1 MLAATP
7 QRYLEVLE
15 ALVCRL
21 PVGELTEMAN
31 AICVAYEQR
40 RTVFCCGNGGSA
52 STASHFCADLS
63 KLTVVPGQRHRLRA
77 ISLNNDAS
85 AMTAIGNDIAY
96 DEIFAEQ
103 LRTYIEPGDI
113 VLGLSTSGSSPNV
126 LKAMEFARNAGAV
139 TMGITGSA
147 GHRLRE
153 LSTYCVMI
161 DSTSVQH
168 VEELTLVATHL
179 LCVMSRTRLRE
190 LAALEDGQIDL
201 ITDLDASSVPA

>member
-15 ALVCRL
+15 GLVGRL
-21 PVGELTEMAN
+21 PVGELTRMAD
-31 AICVAYEQR
+31 AICVAHEQR

-63 KLTVVPGQRHRLRA
+63 KLTVVPGQRQRLRA

-96 DEIFAEQ
+96 DEIFSEQ
-103 LRTYIEPGDI
+103 LRTYLEPGDI
-113 VLGLSTSGSSPNV
+113 VLGLSTSGASPNV
-126 LKAMEFARNAGAV
+126 LKAMEFARHAGAV
-139 TMGITGSA
+139 TMGITGA
-147 GHRLRE
+147 NGHRLRE
-153 LSTYCVMI
+153 LSTFCVMI

-179 LCVMSRTRLRE
+179 LCVMSRTRLHE
-190 LAALEDGQIDL
+190 LAVEENPQIGLLADL
-201 ITDLDASSVPA
+201 TPSAVQA